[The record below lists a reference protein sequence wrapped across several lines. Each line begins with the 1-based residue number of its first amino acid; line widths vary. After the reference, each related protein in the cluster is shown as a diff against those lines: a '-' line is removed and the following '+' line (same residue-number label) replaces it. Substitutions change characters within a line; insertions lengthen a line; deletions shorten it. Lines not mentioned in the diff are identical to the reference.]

1 MSLNKKYT
9 PVVVQ
14 SSTGAVLK
22 YTFDT
27 YKELEEFF
35 LQSMQVYK
43 KNKCKT
49 KVIGK
54 SILVWTDEDKDGS
67 NTPRVGN
74 QKIYWQ
80 KN

>member
-1 MSLNKKYT
+1 M
-9 PVVVQ
+9 VVQ
-14 SSTGAVLK
+14 SSTGAKWK

-27 YKELEEFF
+27 TKELEEFF
-35 LQSMQVYK
+35 LQSMQVY

-74 QKIYWQ
+74 
-80 KN
+80 